1 MQVFNRVE
9 YMAVLVGITLTTA
22 LASPLVALILR
33 QSKRRVV
40 YRRRNLQR
48 SAHDSELRM
57 VTCVH
62 NYRNVPSIITLLE
75 ASNPTMQ
82 SPIFLYV
89 LQLIELVG
97 RASAMLIVHNQDSR
111 HGCYRQQN
119 IATSN
124 RGEQQTELINA
135 SFENYEQ
142 HSSGVSVQFLT
153 AISLYATMHEDI
165 ITIAEDRHAALIML
179 PFHMAVGVSG
189 ELETVN
195 PAIRTINQNV
205 IAKAPCSVAIFVDRD
220 LAIAT
225 NFVAEAQ
232 NLSINVALLFFGGP
246 DDRDALAYAWRMA
259 DHPGVNLIVL
269 RFIPE
274 DKINSSVAGTMS
286 QKEFAELIEADPDQQ
301 LDEDFIAEFRQQIV
315 GNESVVYAEQV
326 VSDSE
331 ETVAAIR
338 SVENCDLFVVGRG
351 HGRSSVCTVGLEEWS
366 EFSELGVIG
375 DFLISSD
382 SEIKASVLV
391 IQQYTGTGLGSEAS
405 TAVPYNSQMKIIE
418 IIKHVGHQSWNKI
431 FEPKSEEN
439 RRTNC

>member
-1 MQVFNRVE
+1 VFNQVE
-9 YMAVLVGITLTTA
+9 YVAVLVGITLTTA
-22 LASPLVALILR
+22 IASPLAALVLHH
-33 QSKRRVV
+33 SKRRVV

-48 SAHDSELRM
+48 SKHDSELRM

-62 NYRNVPSIITLLE
+62 NYRHVPSIITLLE
-75 ASNPTMQ
+75 TSNPTKQ

-89 LQLIELVG
+89 VQLIELVG
-97 RASAMLIVHNQDSR
+97 RASAMLIVHDQESR
-111 HGCYRQQN
+111 HGHYRQQN
-119 IATSN
+119 LATSH

-142 HSSGVSVQFLT
+142 HSCGVSVQFLT

-179 PFHMAVGVSG
+179 PFHMALGVSG

-205 IAKAPCSVAIFVDRD
+205 LAKAPCSVAIFVDRG
-220 LAIAT
+220 LATAT
-225 NFVAEAQ
+225 NFAVEAR
-232 NLSINVALLFFGGP
+232 NLSINVALIFIGGP

-259 DHPGVNLIVL
+259 DHPGVNLVVL

-274 DKINSSVAGTMS
+274 EKRSSSVAGTLT
-286 QKEFAELIEADPDQQ
+286 QKEFDELVEADLQ
-301 LDEDFIAEFRQQIV
+301 LDEDFIAEFRLQNV
-315 GNESVVYAEQV
+315 GNGAVMYVEQV
-326 VSDSE
+326 VSNSE

-338 SVENCDLFVVGRG
+338 SMKNCDLFVVGRG
-351 HGRSSVCTVGLEEWS
+351 YGRSSICTAGLEEWS

-382 SEIKASVLV
+382 SEIKASVLAV
-391 IQQYTGTGLGSEAS
+391 QQYTGSGLGSETMS
-405 TAVPYNSQMKIIE
+405 QKSQMNIMDY
-418 IIKHVGHQSWNKI
+418 IKSASRQCWNNI
-431 FEPKSEEN
+431 FEHKFEDN
-439 RRTNC
+439 TRRH